1 MLIKEMENNNDLLG
15 DIRALYLSRGSRKMC
30 GLARMCQALLT
41 AVEEETDAWN
51 KYPEVRT
58 VILEYIIQMYQI
70 LHEEKNN
77 TVRKMGYDILSK
89 LSI

>member
-1 MLIKEMENNNDLLG
+1 MRMLIKEMENNNDLLG

-41 AVEEETDAWN
+41 AVEEDACN